1 MQTEHRNRKK
11 PPHSYNTLNRKLAM
25 RYQQWLIVQHY
36 SNGTKR
42 SYMRTVRFY
51 LQFLGPKALMTA
63 THTDVRLFIAR
74 LSGQGATLSRA
85 YFHLQVLR
93 GFYDFLNLGGLVS
106 YVAPRLI
113 KIRRPPKLLPRVL
126 SEYQVR
132 RLIAATRTLR
142 DRALIEFFYG
152 TGCRMTE
159 TLLLRTEDLDLEGR
173 RARVVGK
180 YGRARIVLLTPS
192 AEMALRTYLNGRQ
205 TGFVF
210 QEEPGAQKGF
220 VATSGK
226 FWVGTWRD
234 YSEAG
239 PPFRTKRKYLGSR
252 FALTYDQAKA
262 RFDQITKDAC
272 LIRPQS
278 DRPLNRSAIERA
290 LDTLRRRAGLGRIT
304 SHMFRH
310 SFATHLLDH
319 GADIRVIQALL
330 GHARVS
336 STEYYVHLSRAKI
349 SSTFYKCHPDGGS
362 HDAATEQP
370 DTTEKTPNSG

>member
-1 MQTEHRNRKK
+1 MQTERGIRQR
-11 PPHSYNTLNRKLAM
+11 PEISYNTLNRKLAM
-25 RYQQWLIVQHY
+25 RYQQWLTVQHY
-36 SNGTKR
+36 SHGTKR
-42 SYMRTVRFY
+42 SYMRTVHFY
-51 LQFLGPKALMTA
+51 LQFLGKKALMTA
-63 THTDVRLFIAR
+63 THLDVRLFIAR

-113 KIRRPPKLLPRVL
+113 RIRRPPKLLPRLL
-126 SEYQVR
+126 SEYQIR
-132 RLIAATRTLR
+132 RLIAATQTLR
-142 DRALIEFFYG
+142 DRALVEFFYG
-152 TGCRMTE
+152 TGCRMNE
-159 TLLLRTEDLDLEGR
+159 TLLLRVEDLDLEGR

-192 AEMALRTYLNGRQ
+192 AETAVRTYLNGRQ

-234 YSEAG
+234 YSEPG

-252 FALTYDQAKA
+252 LALTYDQAKA
-262 RFDQITKDAC
+262 RFDQITKEAC

-278 DRPLNRSAIERA
+278 NRPLNRSAVDRV
-290 LDTLRRRAGLGRIT
+290 LDTLRRRVGLGRIT

-349 SSTFYKCHPDGGS
+349 SATFYKCHPDGGS
-362 HDAATEQP
+362 HDAATGRQ
-370 DTTEKTPNSG
+370 DATEKTSNSG

>member
-1 MQTEHRNRKK
+1 MQKWGHVRQKTG
-11 PPHSYNTLNRKLAM
+11 PSFNTLNRRLAA
-25 RYQQWLIVQHY
+25 RYQQWLTIQHY
-36 SNGTKR
+36 SEGTKR
-42 SYMRTVRFY
+42 GYMRTVQFY
-51 LQFLGPKALMTA
+51 LQFLGKKALMKA
-63 THTDVRLFIAR
+63 SHLDVRLFIAR

-106 YVAPRLI
+106 YVAPRLV
-113 KIRRPPKLLPRVL
+113 KIRRPPKLLPRLL

-132 RLIAATRTLR
+132 QLIAATRTPR

-152 TGCRMTE
+152 TGCRMNE
-159 TLLLRTEDLDLEGR
+159 ALLLRVEDLDLDGR

-180 YGRARIVLLTPS
+180 FGRARIVLLTPS
-192 AEMALRTYLNGRQ
+192 AEFALRAYLNGRQ
-205 TGFVF
+205 SGFVF
-210 QEEPGAQKGF
+210 QEEPGTQKGF

-234 YSEAG
+234 YREPG

-252 FALTYDQAKA
+252 LALTYDEAKA
-262 RFDQITKDAC
+262 RFDCVTKDAC

-278 DRPLNRSAIERA
+278 DRALHRSAVDRL
-290 LDTLRRRAGLGRIT
+290 LDVLRRRAGLGRIT
-304 SHMFRH
+304 AHMFRH

-319 GADIRVIQALL
+319 GADLKVIQALL
-330 GHARVS
+330 GHARLS

-349 SSTFYKCHPDGGS
+349 STTFYRCHPDGGS
-362 HDAATEQP
+362 HGATLQSEDAAKEASQ
-370 DTTEKTPNSG
+370 SG